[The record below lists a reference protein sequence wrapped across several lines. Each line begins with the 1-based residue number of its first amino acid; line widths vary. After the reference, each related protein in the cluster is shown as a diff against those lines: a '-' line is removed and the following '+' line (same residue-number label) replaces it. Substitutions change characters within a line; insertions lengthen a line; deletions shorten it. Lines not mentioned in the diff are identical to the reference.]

1 MGNYILQDS
10 DVYEAL
16 NQNCIL
22 IESFF
27 KLPKS
32 GQRQVFE
39 VTLID
44 GKKSILKFVD
54 VTPYNTLQRL
64 EWNDEFTEGEYEQE
78 YEYEI
83 EARSKRVIRELSA
96 AKKCRVLPQ
105 LEVLNEYK
113 VFEKD
118 IYRYI
123 FYFETRFEGDT
134 LNKSEIYQR
143 DQNIECIVDFLLQM
157 VKQIKIMHDTGYV
170 HRDITPRN
178 IIFNKGKY
186 KIIDAGLVKS
196 NEEES
201 LTRTEQ
207 LIGTPLFMAPE
218 QEKRTSDYT
227 WDFRTDLFPLGI
239 IAIQIFLPKTRAMRR
254 EQLRDMHYIY
264 TQWQS
269 KDRGAKSITVFSK
282 VISRLAI
289 EQRYKRW
296 SNLDELIKI
305 LEDLSL

>member
-1 MGNYILQDS
+1 MENNILKDT

-16 NQNCIL
+16 DKNGIL
-22 IESFF
+22 IESFC

-39 VTLID
+39 VTLRD

-64 EWNDEFTEGEYEQE
+64 EWSEEFTEGEYEQE
-78 YEYEI
+78 YAYEI
-83 EARSKRVIRELSA
+83 EARSKRVIRELNA

-105 LEVLNEYK
+105 LEVFNEYK

-123 FYFETRFEGDT
+123 FYFETKFEGDT
-134 LNKSEIYQR
+134 LNRSEIYQK
-143 DQNIECIVDFLLQM
+143 DQNIECVVDFLLQM
-157 VKQIKIMHDTGYV
+157 VQQIKIMHDTGYV

-201 LTRTEQ
+201 LTRTEHM
-207 LIGTPLFMAPE
+207 IGTPFFMAPE

-264 TQWQS
+264 QQWQS
-269 KDRGAKSITVFSK
+269 KDSSVKSVTVFSK

-289 EQRYKRW
+289 EQRHKRW
-296 SNLDELIKI
+296 SNLDELMKI
-305 LEDLSL
+305 LEDLSK